1 SLSPAMAKTSPS
13 RYTWRSSD
21 ARSKA
26 RYSSSVRNGLCL
38 GMPMAKCSNGRGD
51 LRDRI
56 TIFWGRWTVINYGF
70 LSRPAGVRAPW
81 RSPPRPVF
89 RSVIRS
95 GWYGRPSRRGYQDVV
110 AGTSVEDVLP
120 RPADEDVVAS
130 AAAESVIARSSDQD
144 VVAVAPVRRELDGA
158 GRQARGLYRVVVC
171 ARVDVE
177 PIRRLRAGDVNL
189 G

>member
-1 SLSPAMAKTSPS
+1 MTRFTVMMPCSSVSPAMAKTSPS

-38 GMPMAKCSNGRGD
+38 GMPIAKC
-51 LRDRI
+51 
-56 TIFWGRWTVINYGF
+56 
-70 LSRPAGVRAPW
+70 
-81 RSPPRPVF
+81 
-89 RSVIRS
+89 
-95 GWYGRPSRRGYQDVV
+95 
-110 AGTSVEDVLP
+110 
-120 RPADEDVVAS
+120 
-130 AAAESVIARSSDQD
+130 SDQD

-189 G
+189 GR